1 LDDIAVICTRL
12 LNFRRIGR
20 LWKVGKA
27 VGMDRKDTGIL
38 FRRMSADEKRAVY
51 TVTLQR
57 AGFTYLLYKG
67 GTGWKISELIAT
79 DLDKLISA
87 D

>member
-12 LNFRRIGR
+12 LNFRRIRR
-20 LWKVGKA
+20 LWKVSKA

-38 FRRMSADEKRAVY
+38 FRRMSADEQRAVY

-57 AGFTYLLYKG
+57 GRVHLPALQRRY
-67 GTGWKISELIAT
+67 WVENSELIAT
-79 DLDKLISA
+79 DLGKLISA